1 MMMWKSNRPQYICA
15 RFRRKVSSLK
25 SDSQRR
31 EAAKKASVKFLKK
44 KFTSPCRLKKATYL
58 CAPFRG

>member
-25 SDSQRR
+25 SDSQWR
-31 EAAKKASVKFLKK
+31 EAAEKSLSKVFEKKVHFSL
-44 KFTSPCRLKKATYL
+44 
-58 CAPFRG
+58 